1 MKNDEFISA
10 VKRNSNRLYLIAISF
25 TKSHHSAEDIVQDT
39 FLKLWLANIEFK
51 GTEHIDKWLT
61 TVCVN
66 KSKDYI
72 KAPFFSKTTILDDA
86 KELYTFDN
94 IEDMDIFN
102 AVMSLPKKER
112 TVIHLFY
119 YEDMTIKEISKILKV
134 KESTITTR
142 LSRAREKLKSR
153 LGDEWINEK

>member
-1 MKNDEFISA
+1 MKNDEYIYA

-39 FLKLWLANIEFK
+39 FLKLWKTDKQFNDN
-51 GTEHIDKWLT
+51 EHIDKWLT

-72 KAPFFSKTTILDDA
+72 KTPFFSKTTILEDA

-94 IEDMDIFN
+94 IENIDVFN

-142 LSRAREKLKSR
+142 LSRAREKLKIK
-153 LGDEWINEK
+153 LGDDWINE

>member
-1 MKNDEFISA
+1 MKKDEFISA

-39 FLKLWLANIEFK
+39 FLKLWLVNIEFE
-51 GTEHIDKWLT
+51 GNEHIDKWLT

-142 LSRAREKLKSR
+142 LSRAREKLKVK

>member
-25 TKSHHSAEDIVQDT
+25 TKSHHSAEDIVQDA
-39 FLKLWLANIEFK
+39 FLKLWLVNIEFE
-51 GTEHIDKWLT
+51 GNEHIDKWLT

-142 LSRAREKLKSR
+142 LSRAREKLKVK

>member
-39 FLKLWLANIEFK
+39 FLKLWLVNIEFE
-51 GTEHIDKWLT
+51 GNEHIDKWLT

-142 LSRAREKLKSR
+142 LSRAREKLKVK